1 MFLKILIALAL
12 TASLY
17 SCENSEDQVVAT
29 KHNLVL
35 EDHFDGDKLNADLWS
50 YNIGTG
56 VNGWGNNE
64 LQYYTDR
71 AENIKVEDGMLK
83 ITALKETYEGSAYTS
98 AKIVSKAKFEQQYGR
113 FEARIKLPWGQ
124 GLWPAF
130 WLLGSNIDEVSWPN
144 CGEIDIMEYRGQEP
158 TFVHGSVH
166 GPGYSGANAVS
177 KSYELSND
185 RFDTDF
191 HVFGIEWDK
200 DYINFYVDDALYK
213 QITPDELTG
222 DWVFDQAFY
231 MLINLAVGGN
241 FLGPPNENTVFPQTM
256 YVDYVRVYK

>member
-241 FLGPPNENTVFPQTM
+241 FIGPPNENTVFPQTM
-256 YVDYVRVYK
+256 YVDYVRVYE

>member
-241 FLGPPNENTVFPQTM
+241 FIGPPNENTVFPQTM